1 MKHFISI
8 NDLSEP
14 RKAVLEALELKKKAN
29 QLDLSITRDKVL
41 CLLFFNNSLR
51 TRLSTERAA
60 MYLGM
65 KVMVMQISETGW
77 ALEFE
82 DGVVMNADKAEHI
95 KEAAAVVSQYAD
107 VIGIRSFPT
116 LTDKAFDQEERVLT
130 AFVRYASVP
139 VVSLEG
145 ATEHPLQALADAMT
159 IEEQRLTPRPK
170 VVLSWAP
177 HVRSLPHAV
186 ANSFVLMMQ
195 HQEVDLVLTYPKAYA
210 LDPAIVK
217 DSRVIHDQEQAF
229 EGADFVYAKNWSS
242 FENYGQRPAV
252 TEDFTIT
259 TAKLKQ
265 AKFMHCLP
273 IRRNVVAEDAVLDG
287 PNSLVIEQANNRTF
301 SALWALRELLTH
313 QRP

>member
-8 NDLSEP
+8 KDLADP
-14 RKAVLEALELKKKAN
+14 KRAVQTALALKKQGSN
-29 QLDLSITRDKVL
+29 LDRSMTADKVL

-82 DGVVMNADKAEHI
+82 DGVIMNADKAEHV

-107 VIGIRSFPT
+107 VIGIRAFPT
-116 LTDKAFDQEERVLT
+116 LTDKEADLEERVLR
-130 AFVRYASVP
+130 AFARYATVP
-139 VVSLEG
+139 VLSLEG
-145 ATEHPLQALADAMT
+145 AKEHPLQALADAMT
-159 IEEQRLTPRPK
+159 IEEHRTVSRPK

-177 HVRSLPHAV
+177 HVRTLPHAV

-195 HQEVDLVLTYPKAYA
+195 RQEVDLVLTYPKEYA
-210 LDPAIVK
+210 LDPEVVGNSK
-217 DSRVIHDQEQAF
+217 VTHQQEEAF
-229 EGADFVYAKNWSS
+229 EGADFVYVKNWSS
-242 FENYGQRPAV
+242 FEPYGQTPKV
-252 TEDFTIT
+252 SDDFTIT
-259 TAKLKQ
+259 AAKLQ
-265 AKFMHCLP
+265 AAKFMHCLP

-287 PNSLVIEQANNRTF
+287 PNSLVIQQANNRTY
-301 SALWALRELLTH
+301 SALWAIRELLTAAE
-313 QRP
+313 

>member
-8 NDLSEP
+8 KDLADP
-14 RKAVLEALELKKKAN
+14 KRAVQTALALKKQGSN
-29 QLDLSITRDKVL
+29 LDRSMTADKVV

-82 DGVVMNADKAEHI
+82 DGVIMNADKAEHV

-107 VIGIRSFPT
+107 VIGIRAFPT
-116 LTDKAFDQEERVLT
+116 LTDKEADLEERVLR
-130 AFVRYASVP
+130 AFARYATVP
-139 VVSLEG
+139 VLSLEG

-159 IEEQRLTPRPK
+159 IEEHRTVSRPK

-177 HVRSLPHAV
+177 HVRTLPHAV

-195 HQEVDLVLTYPKAYA
+195 RQEVDLVLTYPKEYA
-210 LDPAIVK
+210 LDPEVVGNSK
-217 DSRVIHDQEQAF
+217 VTHQQEEAF
-229 EGADFVYAKNWSS
+229 EGADFVYVKNWSS
-242 FENYGQRPAV
+242 FEPYGQTPKV
-252 TEDFTIT
+252 SDDFTIT
-259 TAKLKQ
+259 AAKLQ
-265 AKFMHCLP
+265 AAKFMHCLP

-287 PNSLVIEQANNRTF
+287 PNSLVIQQANNRTY
-301 SALWALRELLTH
+301 SALWAIRELLTAAK
-313 QRP
+313 

>member
-8 NDLSEP
+8 KDLADP
-14 RKAVLEALELKKKAN
+14 KKAVQTALALKKQGSN
-29 QLDLSITRDKVL
+29 LDHSMTADKVL

-65 KVMVMQISETGW
+65 KVMVMQISDTGW

-82 DGVVMNADKAEHI
+82 DGVIMNADKAEHV

-107 VIGIRSFPT
+107 VIGIRAFPT
-116 LTDKAFDQEERVLT
+116 LTDKEADLEERVLR
-130 AFVRYASVP
+130 AFARYATVP
-139 VVSLEG
+139 VLSLEG

-159 IEEQRLTPRPK
+159 IEEHRTVSRPK

-177 HVRSLPHAV
+177 HVRTLPHAV

-195 HQEVDLVLTYPKAYA
+195 RQEVDLVLTYPKEYA
-210 LDPAIVK
+210 LDPEVVGNSK
-217 DSRVIHDQEQAF
+217 VTHQQEEAF
-229 EGADFVYAKNWSS
+229 EGADFVYVKNWSS
-242 FENYGQRPAV
+242 FEPYGQTPKV
-252 TEDFTIT
+252 IDDFTIT
-259 TAKLKQ
+259 AAKLQ
-265 AKFMHCLP
+265 AAKFMHCLP

-287 PNSLVIEQANNRTF
+287 SNSLVIQQANNRTY
-301 SALWALRELLTH
+301 SALWAIRELLTAAK
-313 QRP
+313 

>member
-8 NDLSEP
+8 KDLADP
-14 RKAVLEALELKKKAN
+14 KRAVQTALALKKQGSN
-29 QLDLSITRDKVL
+29 LDRSMTADKVL

-82 DGVVMNADKAEHI
+82 DGVIMNADKAEHV

-107 VIGIRSFPT
+107 VIGIRAFPT
-116 LTDKAFDQEERVLT
+116 LSDKEADLEERVLR
-130 AFVRYASVP
+130 AFARYATVP
-139 VVSLEG
+139 VLSLEG

-159 IEEQRLTPRPK
+159 IEEHRTVSRPK

-177 HVRSLPHAV
+177 HVRILPHAV

-195 HQEVDLVLTYPKAYA
+195 RQEVDLVLTYPKEYA
-210 LDPAIVK
+210 LDPEVVGNSK
-217 DSRVIHDQEQAF
+217 VTHQQEEAF
-229 EGADFVYAKNWSS
+229 EGADFVYVKNWSS
-242 FENYGQRPAV
+242 FEPYGQTPKV
-252 TEDFTIT
+252 SDDFTIT
-259 TAKLKQ
+259 AAKLQ
-265 AKFMHCLP
+265 AAKFMHCLP

-287 PNSLVIEQANNRTF
+287 PNSLVIQQANNRTY
-301 SALWALRELLTH
+301 SALWAIRELLTAAK
-313 QRP
+313 

>member
-8 NDLSEP
+8 KDLADP
-14 RKAVLEALELKKKAN
+14 KRAVQTALALKKQGSN
-29 QLDLSITRDKVL
+29 LDRSMTADKVL

-82 DGVVMNADKAEHI
+82 DGVIMNADKAEHV

-107 VIGIRSFPT
+107 VIGIRAFPT
-116 LTDKAFDQEERVLT
+116 LTDKEADLEERVLR
-130 AFVRYASVP
+130 AFARYATVP
-139 VVSLEG
+139 VLSLEG

-159 IEEQRLTPRPK
+159 IEEHRTVSRPK

-177 HVRSLPHAV
+177 HVRTLPHAV

-195 HQEVDLVLTYPKAYA
+195 RQEVDLVLTYPKEYA
-210 LDPAIVK
+210 LDPEVVGNSK
-217 DSRVIHDQEQAF
+217 VTHQQEEAF
-229 EGADFVYAKNWSS
+229 EGADFVYVKNWSS
-242 FENYGQRPAV
+242 FEPYGQTPKV
-252 TEDFTIT
+252 SDDFTIT
-259 TAKLKQ
+259 AAKLQ
-265 AKFMHCLP
+265 AAKFMHCLP

-287 PNSLVIEQANNRTF
+287 PNSLVIQQANNRTY
-301 SALWALRELLTH
+301 SALWAIRELLTAAK
-313 QRP
+313 

>member
-8 NDLSEP
+8 KDLEDP
-14 RKAVLEALELKKKAN
+14 IKAVHHALELKK
-29 QLDLSITRDKVL
+29 QGDTLDTTDTSGKVL

-82 DGVVMNADKAEHI
+82 DGVIMNADKAEHV

-107 VIGIRSFPT
+107 VIGIRAFPT
-116 LTDKAFDQEERVLT
+116 LTDKEADLEERVLR
-130 AFVRYASVP
+130 AFARYATVP
-139 VVSLEG
+139 VLSLEG

-159 IEEQRLTPRPK
+159 IEEHRTVKRPK

-177 HVRSLPHAV
+177 HVRTLPHAV

-195 HQEVDLVLTYPKAYA
+195 RQEVDLVLTYPKEYA
-210 LDPAIVK
+210 LDPT
-217 DSRVIHDQEQAF
+217 VIGNSKVTHQQEEAF
-229 EGADFVYAKNWSS
+229 EGADFVYVKNWSS
-242 FENYGQRPAV
+242 FDPYGQIPKV
-252 TEDFTIT
+252 SDEFTIT
-259 TAKLKQ
+259 AAKLQ
-265 AKFMHCLP
+265 AAKFMHCLP
-273 IRRNVVAEDAVLDG
+273 IRRNVVAENAVLDG
-287 PNSLVIEQANNRTF
+287 PNSLVIQQANNRTF
-301 SALWALRELLTH
+301 SALWAIRELLTADK
-313 QRP
+313 

>member
-8 NDLSEP
+8 KDLADP
-14 RKAVLEALELKKKAN
+14 KRAVQTALALKKQGSN
-29 QLDLSITRDKVL
+29 LDRSMTADKVL

-82 DGVVMNADKAEHI
+82 DGVIMNADKAEHV

-107 VIGIRSFPT
+107 VIGIRAFPT
-116 LTDKAFDQEERVLT
+116 LSDKEADLEERVLR
-130 AFVRYASVP
+130 AFARYATVP
-139 VVSLEG
+139 VLSLEG

-159 IEEQRLTPRPK
+159 IEEHRTVSRPK

-177 HVRSLPHAV
+177 HVRTLPHAV

-195 HQEVDLVLTYPKAYA
+195 RQEVDLVLTYPKEYA
-210 LDPAIVK
+210 LDPEVVGNSK
-217 DSRVIHDQEQAF
+217 VTHQQEEAF
-229 EGADFVYAKNWSS
+229 EGADFVYVKNWSS
-242 FENYGQRPAV
+242 FEPYGQTPKV
-252 TEDFTIT
+252 SDDFTIT
-259 TAKLKQ
+259 AVKLQ
-265 AKFMHCLP
+265 AAKFMHCLP

-287 PNSLVIEQANNRTF
+287 PNSLVIQQANNRTY
-301 SALWALRELLTH
+301 SALWAIRELLTAAK
-313 QRP
+313 

>member
-8 NDLSEP
+8 KDLEDP
-14 RKAVLEALELKKKAN
+14 IKAVHHALELKK
-29 QLDLSITRDKVL
+29 QGDTLDTTDTSGKVL

-82 DGVVMNADKAEHI
+82 DGVIMNADKAEHV
-95 KEAAAVVSQYAD
+95 KEAAAVVSQYSD
-107 VIGIRSFPT
+107 VIGIRAFPT
-116 LTDKAFDQEERVLT
+116 LTDKEADLEERVLR
-130 AFVRYASVP
+130 AFARYATVP
-139 VVSLEG
+139 VLSLEG

-159 IEEQRLTPRPK
+159 IEEHRTVKRPK

-177 HVRSLPHAV
+177 HVRTLPHAV

-195 HQEVDLVLTYPKAYA
+195 RQEVDLVLTYPKEYA
-210 LDPAIVK
+210 LDPT
-217 DSRVIHDQEQAF
+217 VIGNSKVTHQQEEAF
-229 EGADFVYAKNWSS
+229 EGADFVYVKNWSS
-242 FENYGQRPAV
+242 FNPYGQTPKV
-252 TEDFTIT
+252 SDDFTIT
-259 TAKLKQ
+259 AAKLQ
-265 AKFMHCLP
+265 AAKFMHCLP

-287 PNSLVIEQANNRTF
+287 PNSLVIQQANNRTF
-301 SALWALRELLTH
+301 SALWAIRELLTADK
-313 QRP
+313 

>member
-8 NDLSEP
+8 KDLEDP
-14 RKAVLEALELKKKAN
+14 IKAVHHALELKK
-29 QLDLSITRDKVL
+29 QGDTLDTTDTSGKVL

-82 DGVVMNADKAEHI
+82 DGVIMNADKAEHV

-107 VIGIRSFPT
+107 VIGIRAFPT
-116 LTDKAFDQEERVLT
+116 LTDKEADLEERVLR
-130 AFVRYASVP
+130 AFARYATVP
-139 VVSLEG
+139 VLSLEG

-159 IEEQRLTPRPK
+159 IEEHRTVKRPK

-177 HVRSLPHAV
+177 HVRTLPHAV

-195 HQEVDLVLTYPKAYA
+195 RQEVDLVLTYPKEYA
-210 LDPAIVK
+210 LDPT
-217 DSRVIHDQEQAF
+217 VIGNSKVTHQQEEAF
-229 EGADFVYAKNWSS
+229 EGADFVYVKNWSS
-242 FENYGQRPAV
+242 FNPYGQTPKV
-252 TEDFTIT
+252 SDDFTIT
-259 TAKLKQ
+259 AAKLQ
-265 AKFMHCLP
+265 AAKFMHCLP

-287 PNSLVIEQANNRTF
+287 PNSLVIQQANNRTF
-301 SALWALRELLTH
+301 SALWAIRELLTADK
-313 QRP
+313 

>member
-8 NDLSEP
+8 KDLEDP
-14 RKAVLEALELKKKAN
+14 IKAVHHALELKK
-29 QLDLSITRDKVL
+29 QGDTLDTTGTSGKVL

-60 MYLGM
+60 MYLDM

-82 DGVVMNADKAEHI
+82 DGVIMNADKAEHV

-107 VIGIRSFPT
+107 VIGIRAFPT
-116 LTDKAFDQEERVLT
+116 LTDKEADLEERVLR
-130 AFVRYASVP
+130 AFARYATVP
-139 VVSLEG
+139 VLSLEG

-159 IEEQRLTPRPK
+159 IEEHRTVKRPK

-177 HVRSLPHAV
+177 HVRTLPHAV

-195 HQEVDLVLTYPKAYA
+195 RQEVDLVLTYPKEYA
-210 LDPAIVK
+210 LDPT
-217 DSRVIHDQEQAF
+217 VIGNSKVTHQQEEAF
-229 EGADFVYAKNWSS
+229 EGADFVYVKNWSS
-242 FENYGQRPAV
+242 FDPYGQIPKV
-252 TEDFTIT
+252 SDDFTIT
-259 TAKLKQ
+259 AAKLQ
-265 AKFMHCLP
+265 AAKFMHCLP

-287 PNSLVIEQANNRTF
+287 PNSLVIQQANNRTF
-301 SALWALRELLTH
+301 SALWAIRELLTADK
-313 QRP
+313 

>member
-8 NDLSEP
+8 KDLADP
-14 RKAVLEALELKKKAN
+14 KRAVQTALALKKQGSN
-29 QLDLSITRDKVL
+29 LDRSMTADKVV

-82 DGVVMNADKAEHI
+82 DGVIMNADKAEHV

-107 VIGIRSFPT
+107 VIGIRAFPT
-116 LTDKAFDQEERVLT
+116 LTDKEADLEERVLR
-130 AFVRYASVP
+130 AFARYATVP
-139 VVSLEG
+139 VLSLEG

-159 IEEQRLTPRPK
+159 IEEHRTVSRPK

-177 HVRSLPHAV
+177 HVRTLPHAV

-195 HQEVDLVLTYPKAYA
+195 RQEVDLVLTYPKEYA
-210 LDPAIVK
+210 LDPEVVGNSK
-217 DSRVIHDQEQAF
+217 VTHQQEEAF
-229 EGADFVYAKNWSS
+229 EGADFVYVKNWSS
-242 FENYGQRPAV
+242 FEPYGQTPKV
-252 TEDFTIT
+252 SDDFTIT
-259 TAKLKQ
+259 AAKLQ
-265 AKFMHCLP
+265 AAKFMHCLP

-287 PNSLVIEQANNRTF
+287 PNSLVIQQANNRTY
-301 SALWALRELLTH
+301 SALWAIRELLTAAE
-313 QRP
+313 

>member
-8 NDLSEP
+8 KDLADP
-14 RKAVLEALELKKKAN
+14 KKAVQTALALKKQGSN
-29 QLDLSITRDKVL
+29 LDRSMTADKVL

-65 KVMVMQISETGW
+65 KVMVMQISDTGW

-82 DGVVMNADKAEHI
+82 DGVIMNADKAEHV

-107 VIGIRSFPT
+107 VIGIRAFPT
-116 LTDKAFDQEERVLT
+116 LTDKEADLEERVLR
-130 AFVRYASVP
+130 AFSRYATVP
-139 VVSLEG
+139 VLSLEG

-159 IEEQRLTPRPK
+159 IEEHRTVSRPK

-177 HVRSLPHAV
+177 HVRTLPHAV

-195 HQEVDLVLTYPKAYA
+195 RQEVDLVLTYPKEYA
-210 LDPAIVK
+210 LDPEVVGNSK
-217 DSRVIHDQEQAF
+217 VTHQQVEAF
-229 EGADFVYAKNWSS
+229 EGADFVYVKNWSS
-242 FENYGQRPAV
+242 FEPYGQTPKV
-252 TEDFTIT
+252 LDDFTIT
-259 TAKLKQ
+259 AAKLQ
-265 AKFMHCLP
+265 AAKFMHCLP

-287 PNSLVIEQANNRTF
+287 PNSLVIQQANNRTF
-301 SALWALRELLTH
+301 SALWAIRELLTATK
-313 QRP
+313 

>member
-8 NDLSEP
+8 KDLEDP
-14 RKAVLEALELKKKAN
+14 IKAVHHALELKK
-29 QLDLSITRDKVL
+29 QGDTLDTTGTSGKVL

-82 DGVVMNADKAEHI
+82 DGVIMNADKAEHV

-107 VIGIRSFPT
+107 VIGIRAFPT
-116 LTDKAFDQEERVLT
+116 LTDKEADLEERVLR
-130 AFVRYASVP
+130 AFARYATVP
-139 VVSLEG
+139 VLSLEG

-159 IEEQRLTPRPK
+159 IEEHRTVKRPK

-177 HVRSLPHAV
+177 HVRTLPHAV

-195 HQEVDLVLTYPKAYA
+195 RQEVDLVLTYPKEYA
-210 LDPAIVK
+210 LDPT
-217 DSRVIHDQEQAF
+217 VIGNSKVTHQQEEAF
-229 EGADFVYAKNWSS
+229 EGADFVYVKNWSS
-242 FENYGQRPAV
+242 FNPYGQTPTV
-252 TEDFTIT
+252 SDDFTIT
-259 TAKLKQ
+259 AAKLQ
-265 AKFMHCLP
+265 AAKFMHCLP

-287 PNSLVIEQANNRTF
+287 PNSLVIQQANNRTF
-301 SALWALRELLTH
+301 SALWAIRELLTADK
-313 QRP
+313 

>member
-8 NDLSEP
+8 KDLEDP
-14 RKAVLEALELKKKAN
+14 IKAVHHALELKK
-29 QLDLSITRDKVL
+29 QGDTLDTTDTSGKVL

-82 DGVVMNADKAEHI
+82 DGVIMNADKAEHV

-107 VIGIRSFPT
+107 VIGIRAFPT
-116 LTDKAFDQEERVLT
+116 LTDKEADLEERVLR
-130 AFVRYASVP
+130 AFARYATVP
-139 VVSLEG
+139 VLSLEG

-159 IEEQRLTPRPK
+159 IEEHRTVKRPK

-177 HVRSLPHAV
+177 HVRTLPHAV

-195 HQEVDLVLTYPKAYA
+195 RQEVDLVLTYPKEYA
-210 LDPAIVK
+210 LDPT
-217 DSRVIHDQEQAF
+217 VIENSKVTHQQEEAF
-229 EGADFVYAKNWSS
+229 EGADFVYVKNWSS
-242 FENYGQRPAV
+242 FNPYGQTPKV
-252 TEDFTIT
+252 SDDFTIT
-259 TAKLKQ
+259 AAKLQ
-265 AKFMHCLP
+265 AAKFMHCLP

-287 PNSLVIEQANNRTF
+287 PNSLVIQQANNRTF
-301 SALWALRELLTH
+301 SALWAIRELLTADK
-313 QRP
+313 

>member
-8 NDLSEP
+8 KDLADP
-14 RKAVLEALELKKKAN
+14 KKAVQTALALKKQGSN
-29 QLDLSITRDKVL
+29 LDRSMTTDKVL

-82 DGVVMNADKAEHI
+82 DGVIMNADKAEHV

-107 VIGIRSFPT
+107 VIGIRAFPT
-116 LTDKAFDQEERVLT
+116 LTDKEADLEERVLR
-130 AFVRYASVP
+130 AFARYATVP
-139 VVSLEG
+139 VLSLEG

-159 IEEQRLTPRPK
+159 IEEHRTVSRPK

-177 HVRSLPHAV
+177 HVRTLPHAV

-195 HQEVDLVLTYPKAYA
+195 RQEVDLVLTYPKEYA
-210 LDPAIVK
+210 LDPEVVGNSK
-217 DSRVIHDQEQAF
+217 VTHQQEEAF
-229 EGADFVYAKNWSS
+229 EGADFVYVKNWSS
-242 FENYGQRPAV
+242 FEPYGQTPKV
-252 TEDFTIT
+252 SDDFTIT
-259 TAKLKQ
+259 AAKLQ
-265 AKFMHCLP
+265 AAKFMHCLP

-287 PNSLVIEQANNRTF
+287 PNSLVIQQANNRTY
-301 SALWALRELLTH
+301 SALWAIRELLTAAK
-313 QRP
+313 

>member
-8 NDLSEP
+8 KDLEDP
-14 RKAVLEALELKKKAN
+14 VKAVRHALELKK
-29 QLDLSITRDKVL
+29 QGDTLDTTGTSGKVL

-82 DGVVMNADKAEHI
+82 DGVIMNADKAEHV

-107 VIGIRSFPT
+107 VIGIRAFPT
-116 LTDKAFDQEERVLT
+116 LTDKEADLEERVLR
-130 AFVRYASVP
+130 AFARYATVP
-139 VVSLEG
+139 VLSLEG

-159 IEEQRLTPRPK
+159 IEEHRTVKRPK

-177 HVRSLPHAV
+177 HVRTLPHAV

-195 HQEVDLVLTYPKAYA
+195 RQEIDLVLTYPKEYA
-210 LDPAIVK
+210 LDLT
-217 DSRVIHDQEQAF
+217 VIGNSKVTHQQEEAF
-229 EGADFVYAKNWSS
+229 EGADFVYVKNWSS
-242 FENYGQRPAV
+242 FDPYGQTPKV
-252 TEDFTIT
+252 SDDFTIT
-259 TAKLKQ
+259 AAKLQ
-265 AKFMHCLP
+265 AAKFMHCLP

-287 PNSLVIEQANNRTF
+287 PNSLVIQQANNRTF
-301 SALWALRELLTH
+301 SALWAIRELLTADK
-313 QRP
+313 

>member
-8 NDLSEP
+8 KDLEDP
-14 RKAVLEALELKKKAN
+14 IKAVHHALELKK
-29 QLDLSITRDKVL
+29 QGDTLDTTGTSGKVL

-82 DGVVMNADKAEHI
+82 DGVIMNADKAEHV

-107 VIGIRSFPT
+107 VIGIRAFPT
-116 LTDKAFDQEERVLT
+116 LTDKEADLEERVLR
-130 AFVRYASVP
+130 AFARYATVP
-139 VVSLEG
+139 VLSLEG

-159 IEEQRLTPRPK
+159 IEEHRTVKRPK

-177 HVRSLPHAV
+177 HVRTLPHAV

-195 HQEVDLVLTYPKAYA
+195 RQEVDLVLTYPKEYA
-210 LDPAIVK
+210 LDPTVIGNSIVT
-217 DSRVIHDQEQAF
+217 HQQEEAF
-229 EGADFVYAKNWSS
+229 EGADFVYVKNWSS
-242 FENYGQRPAV
+242 FDPYGQTPKV
-252 TEDFTIT
+252 SDDFTIT
-259 TAKLKQ
+259 AAKLQ
-265 AKFMHCLP
+265 AAKFMHCLP

-287 PNSLVIEQANNRTF
+287 PNSLVIQQANNRTF
-301 SALWALRELLTH
+301 SALWAIRELLTADK
-313 QRP
+313 

>member
-8 NDLSEP
+8 KDLADP
-14 RKAVLEALELKKKAN
+14 KKAVQTALALKKQGSN
-29 QLDLSITRDKVL
+29 LDRSMTTDKVL

-82 DGVVMNADKAEHI
+82 DGVIMNADKAEHV

-107 VIGIRSFPT
+107 VIGIRAFPT
-116 LTDKAFDQEERVLT
+116 LTDKEADLEERVLR
-130 AFVRYASVP
+130 AFARYATVP
-139 VVSLEG
+139 VLSLEG

-159 IEEQRLTPRPK
+159 IEEHRTVSRPK

-177 HVRSLPHAV
+177 HVRTLPHAV

-195 HQEVDLVLTYPKAYA
+195 RQEVDLVLTYPKEYA
-210 LDPAIVK
+210 LDPEVVGNSK
-217 DSRVIHDQEQAF
+217 VTHQQEEAF
-229 EGADFVYAKNWSS
+229 EGADFVYVKNWSS
-242 FENYGQRPAV
+242 FEPYGQTPKV
-252 TEDFTIT
+252 SDDFTIT
-259 TAKLKQ
+259 AAKLQ
-265 AKFMHCLP
+265 AAKFMHCLP

-287 PNSLVIEQANNRTF
+287 SNSLVIQQANNRTY
-301 SALWALRELLTH
+301 SALWAIRELLTAAK
-313 QRP
+313 

>member
-8 NDLSEP
+8 KDLADP
-14 RKAVLEALELKKKAN
+14 KKAVQTALALKKQGSN
-29 QLDLSITRDKVL
+29 LDRSMTADKVL

-82 DGVVMNADKAEHI
+82 DGVIMNADKAEHV

-107 VIGIRSFPT
+107 VIGIRAFPT
-116 LTDKAFDQEERVLT
+116 LSDKEADLEERVLR
-130 AFVRYASVP
+130 AFARYATVP
-139 VVSLEG
+139 VLSLEG

-159 IEEQRLTPRPK
+159 IEEHRTVSRPK

-177 HVRSLPHAV
+177 HVRTLPHAV

-195 HQEVDLVLTYPKAYA
+195 RQEVDLVLTYPKEYA
-210 LDPAIVK
+210 LDPEVVGNSK
-217 DSRVIHDQEQAF
+217 VTHQQEEAF
-229 EGADFVYAKNWSS
+229 EGADFVYVKNWSS
-242 FENYGQRPAV
+242 FEPYGQTPKV
-252 TEDFTIT
+252 SDDFTIT
-259 TAKLKQ
+259 AAKLQ
-265 AKFMHCLP
+265 AAKFMHCLP

-287 PNSLVIEQANNRTF
+287 PNSLVIQQANNRTY
-301 SALWALRELLTH
+301 SALWAIRELLTAAK
-313 QRP
+313 

>member
-8 NDLSEP
+8 KDLADP
-14 RKAVLEALELKKKAN
+14 KKAVQTALALKKQGSN
-29 QLDLSITRDKVL
+29 LDRSMTTDKVL

-82 DGVVMNADKAEHI
+82 DGVIMNADKAEHV

-107 VIGIRSFPT
+107 VIGIRAFPT
-116 LTDKAFDQEERVLT
+116 LTDKEADLEERVLR
-130 AFVRYASVP
+130 AFARYATVP
-139 VVSLEG
+139 VLSLEG

-159 IEEQRLTPRPK
+159 IEEHRTVSRPK

-177 HVRSLPHAV
+177 HVRTLPHAV

-195 HQEVDLVLTYPKAYA
+195 RQEVDLVLTYPKEYA
-210 LDPAIVK
+210 LDPEVVGNSK
-217 DSRVIHDQEQAF
+217 VTHQQEEAF
-229 EGADFVYAKNWSS
+229 EGADFVYVKNWSS
-242 FENYGQRPAV
+242 FEPYGQTPKV
-252 TEDFTIT
+252 SDDFTIT
-259 TAKLKQ
+259 AAKLQ
-265 AKFMHCLP
+265 AAKFMHCLP

-287 PNSLVIEQANNRTF
+287 LNSLVIQQANNRTY
-301 SALWALRELLTH
+301 SALWAIRELLTAAK
-313 QRP
+313 

>member
-8 NDLSEP
+8 KDLEDP
-14 RKAVLEALELKKKAN
+14 VKAVRHALELKK
-29 QLDLSITRDKVL
+29 QGDTLDTTGTSGKVL

-82 DGVVMNADKAEHI
+82 DGVIMNADKAEHV

-107 VIGIRSFPT
+107 VIGIRAFPT
-116 LTDKAFDQEERVLT
+116 LTDKEADLEERVLR
-130 AFVRYASVP
+130 AFARYATVP
-139 VVSLEG
+139 VLSLEG

-159 IEEQRLTPRPK
+159 IEEHRTVKRPK

-177 HVRSLPHAV
+177 HVRTLPHAV

-195 HQEVDLVLTYPKAYA
+195 RQEVDLVLTYPKEYA
-210 LDPAIVK
+210 LDPT
-217 DSRVIHDQEQAF
+217 VIGNSKVTYQQEEAF
-229 EGADFVYAKNWSS
+229 EGADFVYVKNWSS
-242 FENYGQRPAV
+242 FDPYGQTPKV
-252 TEDFTIT
+252 SDDFTIT
-259 TAKLKQ
+259 AAKLQ
-265 AKFMHCLP
+265 AAKFMHCLP

-287 PNSLVIEQANNRTF
+287 PNSLVIQQANNRTF
-301 SALWALRELLTH
+301 SALWAIRELLTADK
-313 QRP
+313 

>member
-8 NDLSEP
+8 KDLEDP
-14 RKAVLEALELKKKAN
+14 IKAVHHALELKK
-29 QLDLSITRDKVL
+29 QGDTLDTTGTSGKVL

-82 DGVVMNADKAEHI
+82 DGMIMNADKAEHV

-107 VIGIRSFPT
+107 VIGIRAFPT
-116 LTDKAFDQEERVLT
+116 LTDKEADLEERVLR
-130 AFVRYASVP
+130 AFARYATVP
-139 VVSLEG
+139 VLSLEG

-159 IEEQRLTPRPK
+159 IEEHRTVKRPK

-177 HVRSLPHAV
+177 HVRTLPHAV

-195 HQEVDLVLTYPKAYA
+195 RQEVDLVLTYPKEYA
-210 LDPAIVK
+210 LDPT
-217 DSRVIHDQEQAF
+217 VIGNSKVTHQQEEAF
-229 EGADFVYAKNWSS
+229 EGADFVYVKNWSS
-242 FENYGQRPAV
+242 FDPYGQIPKV
-252 TEDFTIT
+252 SDDFTIT
-259 TAKLKQ
+259 AAKLQ
-265 AKFMHCLP
+265 AAKFMHCLP

-287 PNSLVIEQANNRTF
+287 PNSLVIQQANNRTF
-301 SALWALRELLTH
+301 SALWAIRELLTADK
-313 QRP
+313 

>member
-8 NDLSEP
+8 KDLADP
-14 RKAVLEALELKKKAN
+14 KRAVQTALALKKQGSN
-29 QLDLSITRDKVL
+29 LDRSMTADKVL

-51 TRLSTERAA
+51 TRLSTERAG

-82 DGVVMNADKAEHI
+82 DGVIMNADKAEHV

-107 VIGIRSFPT
+107 VIGIRAFPT
-116 LTDKAFDQEERVLT
+116 LTDKEADLEERVLR
-130 AFVRYASVP
+130 AFARYATVP
-139 VVSLEG
+139 VLSLEG

-159 IEEQRLTPRPK
+159 IEEHRTVSRPK

-177 HVRSLPHAV
+177 HVRTLPHAV

-195 HQEVDLVLTYPKAYA
+195 RQEVDLVLTYPKEYA
-210 LDPAIVK
+210 LDPEVVGNSK
-217 DSRVIHDQEQAF
+217 VTHQQEEAF
-229 EGADFVYAKNWSS
+229 EGADFVYVKNWSS
-242 FENYGQRPAV
+242 FEPYGQTPKV
-252 TEDFTIT
+252 SDDFTIT
-259 TAKLKQ
+259 AAKLQ
-265 AKFMHCLP
+265 AAKFMHCLP

-287 PNSLVIEQANNRTF
+287 PNSLVIQQANNRTY
-301 SALWALRELLTH
+301 SALWAIRELLTAAK
-313 QRP
+313 

>member
-8 NDLSEP
+8 KDLADP
-14 RKAVLEALELKKKAN
+14 KRAVQTALALKKQGSN
-29 QLDLSITRDKVL
+29 LDRSMTADKVL

-60 MYLGM
+60 RYLGM

-82 DGVVMNADKAEHI
+82 DGAIMNADKAEHV

-107 VIGIRSFPT
+107 VIGIRAFPT
-116 LTDKAFDQEERVLT
+116 LSDKEADLEERVLR
-130 AFVRYASVP
+130 AFARYATVP
-139 VVSLEG
+139 VLSLEG

-159 IEEQRLTPRPK
+159 IEEHRTVSRPK

-177 HVRSLPHAV
+177 HVRTLPHAV

-195 HQEVDLVLTYPKAYA
+195 RQEVDLVLTYPKEYA
-210 LDPAIVK
+210 LDPEVVGNSK
-217 DSRVIHDQEQAF
+217 VTHQQEEAF
-229 EGADFVYAKNWSS
+229 EGADFVYVKNWSS
-242 FENYGQRPAV
+242 FEPYGQTPKV
-252 TEDFTIT
+252 SDDFTIT
-259 TAKLKQ
+259 AVKLQ
-265 AKFMHCLP
+265 AAKFMHCLP

-287 PNSLVIEQANNRTF
+287 PNSLVIQQANNRTY
-301 SALWALRELLTH
+301 SALWAIRELLTAAK
-313 QRP
+313 

>member
-1 MKHFISI
+1 MKRFISI
-8 NDLSEP
+8 KDLEDP
-14 RKAVLEALELKKKAN
+14 IKAVHHALELKK
-29 QLDLSITRDKVL
+29 QGDTLDTTGTSGKVL

-82 DGVVMNADKAEHI
+82 DGVIMNADKAEHV

-107 VIGIRSFPT
+107 VIGIRAFPT
-116 LTDKAFDQEERVLT
+116 LTDKEADLEERVLR
-130 AFVRYASVP
+130 AFARYATVP
-139 VVSLEG
+139 VLSLEG

-159 IEEQRLTPRPK
+159 IEEHRTVKRPK

-177 HVRSLPHAV
+177 HVRTLPHAV

-195 HQEVDLVLTYPKAYA
+195 RQEVDLVLTHPKEYA
-210 LDPAIVK
+210 LDPT
-217 DSRVIHDQEQAF
+217 VIGNSKVTHQQEEAF
-229 EGADFVYAKNWSS
+229 EGADFVYVKNWSS
-242 FENYGQRPAV
+242 FDPYGQTPKASD
-252 TEDFTIT
+252 DFTIT
-259 TAKLKQ
+259 AAKLQ
-265 AKFMHCLP
+265 AAKFMHCLP

-287 PNSLVIEQANNRTF
+287 PNSLVIQQANNRTF
-301 SALWALRELLTH
+301 SALWAIRELLTADK
-313 QRP
+313 

>member
-8 NDLSEP
+8 KDLADP
-14 RKAVLEALELKKKAN
+14 KKAVQTALALKKQGSN
-29 QLDLSITRDKVL
+29 LDRSMTTDKVL

-65 KVMVMQISETGW
+65 KVMVMQISDTGW

-82 DGVVMNADKAEHI
+82 DGVIMNADKAEHV

-107 VIGIRSFPT
+107 VIGIRAFPT
-116 LTDKAFDQEERVLT
+116 LTDKEADLEERVLR
-130 AFVRYASVP
+130 AFARYATVP
-139 VVSLEG
+139 VLSLEG

-159 IEEQRLTPRPK
+159 IEEHRTVSRPK

-177 HVRSLPHAV
+177 HVRTLPHAV

-195 HQEVDLVLTYPKAYA
+195 RQEVDLVLTYPKEYA
-210 LDPAIVK
+210 LDPEVVGNSK
-217 DSRVIHDQEQAF
+217 VTHQQEEAF
-229 EGADFVYAKNWSS
+229 EGADFVYVKNWSS
-242 FENYGQRPAV
+242 FEPYGQTPKV
-252 TEDFTIT
+252 SDDFTIT
-259 TAKLKQ
+259 AAKLQ
-265 AKFMHCLP
+265 AAKFMHCLP

-287 PNSLVIEQANNRTF
+287 PNSLVIQQANNRTY
-301 SALWALRELLTH
+301 SALWAIRELLTAAK
-313 QRP
+313 

>member
-8 NDLSEP
+8 KDLADP
-14 RKAVLEALELKKKAN
+14 KRAVQTALALKKQGSN
-29 QLDLSITRDKVL
+29 LDRSMTADKVL

-82 DGVVMNADKAEHI
+82 DGVIMNADKAEHV

-107 VIGIRSFPT
+107 VIGIRAFPT
-116 LTDKAFDQEERVLT
+116 LTDKEADLEERVLR
-130 AFVRYASVP
+130 AFARYATVP
-139 VVSLEG
+139 VLSLEG

-159 IEEQRLTPRPK
+159 IEEHRTVSRPK

-177 HVRSLPHAV
+177 HVRTLPHAV

-195 HQEVDLVLTYPKAYA
+195 RQEVDLVLTYPKEYA
-210 LDPAIVK
+210 LDPEVVGNSK
-217 DSRVIHDQEQAF
+217 VTHQQEEAF
-229 EGADFVYAKNWSS
+229 EGADFVYVKNWSS
-242 FENYGQRPAV
+242 FEPYGQTPKV
-252 TEDFTIT
+252 SDDFTIT
-259 TAKLKQ
+259 AVKLQ
-265 AKFMHCLP
+265 AAKFMHCLP

-287 PNSLVIEQANNRTF
+287 PNSLVIQQANNRTY
-301 SALWALRELLTH
+301 SALWAIRELLTAAK
-313 QRP
+313 

>member
-8 NDLSEP
+8 KDLEDP
-14 RKAVLEALELKKKAN
+14 VKAVRHALELKK
-29 QLDLSITRDKVL
+29 QGDTLDTTGTSGKVL

-82 DGVVMNADKAEHI
+82 DGVIMNADKAEHV

-107 VIGIRSFPT
+107 VIGIRAFPT
-116 LTDKAFDQEERVLT
+116 LTDKEADLEERVLR
-130 AFVRYASVP
+130 AFARYATVP
-139 VVSLEG
+139 VLSLEG

-159 IEEQRLTPRPK
+159 IEEHRTVKRPK

-177 HVRSLPHAV
+177 HVRTLPHAV

-195 HQEVDLVLTYPKAYA
+195 RQEIDLVLTYPKEYA
-210 LDPAIVK
+210 LDPT
-217 DSRVIHDQEQAF
+217 VIGNSKVTHQQEEAF
-229 EGADFVYAKNWSS
+229 EGADFVYVKNWSS
-242 FENYGQRPAV
+242 FDPYGQTPKV
-252 TEDFTIT
+252 SDDFTIT
-259 TAKLKQ
+259 AAKLQ
-265 AKFMHCLP
+265 AAKFMHCLP

-287 PNSLVIEQANNRTF
+287 PNSLVIQQANNRTF
-301 SALWALRELLTH
+301 SALWAIRELLTADK
-313 QRP
+313 

>member
-8 NDLSEP
+8 KDLEDP
-14 RKAVLEALELKKKAN
+14 IKAVHHALELKK
-29 QLDLSITRDKVL
+29 QGDTLDTTDTSGKVL

-82 DGVVMNADKAEHI
+82 DGVIMNADKAEHV

-107 VIGIRSFPT
+107 VIGIRAFPT
-116 LTDKAFDQEERVLT
+116 LTDKEADLEERVLR
-130 AFVRYASVP
+130 AFARYATVP
-139 VVSLEG
+139 VLSLEG

-159 IEEQRLTPRPK
+159 IEEHRTVKRPK

-177 HVRSLPHAV
+177 HVRTLPHAV

-195 HQEVDLVLTYPKAYA
+195 RQEVDLVLTYPKEYA
-210 LDPAIVK
+210 LDPT
-217 DSRVIHDQEQAF
+217 VIGNSKVTHQQEEAF
-229 EGADFVYAKNWSS
+229 EGADFVYVKNWSS
-242 FENYGQRPAV
+242 FNPYGQTPTV
-252 TEDFTIT
+252 SDDFTIT
-259 TAKLKQ
+259 AAKLQ
-265 AKFMHCLP
+265 AAKFMHCLP

-287 PNSLVIEQANNRTF
+287 PNSLVIQQANNRTF
-301 SALWALRELLTH
+301 SALWAIRELLTADK
-313 QRP
+313 

>member
-8 NDLSEP
+8 KDLEDP
-14 RKAVLEALELKKKAN
+14 IKAVHHALELKK
-29 QLDLSITRDKVL
+29 QGDTLDTTDTSGKVL

-82 DGVVMNADKAEHI
+82 DGVIMNADKAEHV

-107 VIGIRSFPT
+107 VIGIRAFPT
-116 LTDKAFDQEERVLT
+116 LTDKEADLEERVLR
-130 AFVRYASVP
+130 AFARYATVP
-139 VVSLEG
+139 VLSLEG

-159 IEEQRLTPRPK
+159 IEEHRTVKRPK

-177 HVRSLPHAV
+177 HVRTLPHAV

-195 HQEVDLVLTYPKAYA
+195 RQEVDLVLTYPKEYA
-210 LDPAIVK
+210 LDPT
-217 DSRVIHDQEQAF
+217 VIGNSKVTHQQEEAF
-229 EGADFVYAKNWSS
+229 EGADFVYVKNWSS
-242 FENYGQRPAV
+242 FDPYGQTPKV
-252 TEDFTIT
+252 SDDFTIT
-259 TAKLKQ
+259 AAKLQ
-265 AKFMHCLP
+265 AAKFMHCLP

-287 PNSLVIEQANNRTF
+287 PNSLVIQQANNRTF
-301 SALWALRELLTH
+301 SALWAIRELLTADK
-313 QRP
+313 

>member
-8 NDLSEP
+8 KDLEDP
-14 RKAVLEALELKKKAN
+14 IKAVSHALELKK
-29 QLDLSITRDKVL
+29 QGDTLDTAGTSGKVL

-82 DGVVMNADKAEHI
+82 DGVIMNADKAEHV

-107 VIGIRSFPT
+107 VIGIRAFPT
-116 LTDKAFDQEERVLT
+116 LTDKEADLEERVLR
-130 AFVRYASVP
+130 AFARYATVP
-139 VVSLEG
+139 VLSLEG

-159 IEEQRLTPRPK
+159 IEEHRTVKRPK

-177 HVRSLPHAV
+177 HVRTLPHAV

-195 HQEVDLVLTYPKAYA
+195 RQEVDLVLTYPKEYA
-210 LDPAIVK
+210 LDPT
-217 DSRVIHDQEQAF
+217 VIGNSKVTHQQEEAF
-229 EGADFVYAKNWSS
+229 EGADFVYVKNWSS
-242 FENYGQRPAV
+242 FEPYGQRPEV
-252 TEDFTIT
+252 TEDFKIT
-259 TAKLKQ
+259 AAKLQQ

-287 PNSLVIEQANNRTF
+287 PNSLVIHQANNRTF
-301 SALWALRELLTH
+301 SALWAIRELLINA
-313 QRP
+313 Q

>member
-8 NDLSEP
+8 KDLEDP
-14 RKAVLEALELKKKAN
+14 IKAVHHALELKK
-29 QLDLSITRDKVL
+29 QGDTLDTTDTSGKVL

-82 DGVVMNADKAEHI
+82 DGVIMNADKAEHV

-107 VIGIRSFPT
+107 VIGIRAFPT
-116 LTDKAFDQEERVLT
+116 LTDKEADLEERVLR
-130 AFVRYASVP
+130 AFARYATVP
-139 VVSLEG
+139 VLSLEG

-159 IEEQRLTPRPK
+159 IEEHRTVKRPK

-177 HVRSLPHAV
+177 HVRTLPHAV

-195 HQEVDLVLTYPKAYA
+195 RQEVDLVLTYPKEYA
-210 LDPAIVK
+210 LDPT
-217 DSRVIHDQEQAF
+217 VIGNSKVTHQQEEAF
-229 EGADFVYAKNWSS
+229 EGADFVYVKNWSS
-242 FENYGQRPAV
+242 FNPYGQTTKV
-252 TEDFTIT
+252 SDDFTIT
-259 TAKLKQ
+259 AAKLQ
-265 AKFMHCLP
+265 AAKFMHCLP

-287 PNSLVIEQANNRTF
+287 PNSLVIQQANNRTF
-301 SALWALRELLTH
+301 SALWAIRELLTADK
-313 QRP
+313 

>member
-8 NDLSEP
+8 KDLADP
-14 RKAVLEALELKKKAN
+14 KRAVLTALALKKQGSN
-29 QLDLSITRDKVL
+29 LDRSMTADKVL

-82 DGVVMNADKAEHI
+82 DGVIMNADKAEHV

-107 VIGIRSFPT
+107 VIGIRAFPT
-116 LTDKAFDQEERVLT
+116 LTDKEADLEERVLR
-130 AFVRYASVP
+130 AFARYATVP
-139 VVSLEG
+139 VLSLEG
-145 ATEHPLQALADAMT
+145 AKEHPLQALADAMT
-159 IEEQRLTPRPK
+159 IEEHRTVSRPK

-177 HVRSLPHAV
+177 HVRTLPHAV

-195 HQEVDLVLTYPKAYA
+195 RQEVDLVLTYPKEYA
-210 LDPAIVK
+210 LDPEVVGNSK
-217 DSRVIHDQEQAF
+217 VTHQQEEAF
-229 EGADFVYAKNWSS
+229 EGADFVYVKNWSS
-242 FENYGQRPAV
+242 FEPYGQTPKV
-252 TEDFTIT
+252 SDDFTIT
-259 TAKLKQ
+259 AAKLQ
-265 AKFMHCLP
+265 AAKFMHCLP

-287 PNSLVIEQANNRTF
+287 PNSLVIQQANNRTY
-301 SALWALRELLTH
+301 SALWAIRELLTAAK
-313 QRP
+313 

>member
-8 NDLSEP
+8 KDLADP
-14 RKAVLEALELKKKAN
+14 KKAVQTALALKKQGSN
-29 QLDLSITRDKVL
+29 LDRSMTADKVL

-82 DGVVMNADKAEHI
+82 DGVIMNADKAEHV

-107 VIGIRSFPT
+107 VIGIRAFPT
-116 LTDKAFDQEERVLT
+116 LSDKEADLEERVLR
-130 AFVRYASVP
+130 AFARYATVP
-139 VVSLEG
+139 VLSLEG

-159 IEEQRLTPRPK
+159 IEEHRTVSRPK

-177 HVRSLPHAV
+177 HVRTLPHAV

-195 HQEVDLVLTYPKAYA
+195 RQEVDLVLTYPKEYA
-210 LDPAIVK
+210 LDPEVVGNSK
-217 DSRVIHDQEQAF
+217 VTHQQEEAF
-229 EGADFVYAKNWSS
+229 EGADFVYVKNWSS
-242 FENYGQRPAV
+242 FEPYGQTPKV
-252 TEDFTIT
+252 SDDFTIT
-259 TAKLKQ
+259 AAKLQ
-265 AKFMHCLP
+265 AAKFMHCLP

-287 PNSLVIEQANNRTF
+287 PNSLVIQQANNRTY
-301 SALWALRELLTH
+301 SALWAIRELLTAAE
-313 QRP
+313 

>member
-8 NDLSEP
+8 KDLEDP
-14 RKAVLEALELKKKAN
+14 VKAVRHALELKK
-29 QLDLSITRDKVL
+29 QGDTLDTTGTSGKVL

-82 DGVVMNADKAEHI
+82 DGVIMNADKAEHV

-107 VIGIRSFPT
+107 VIGIRAFPT
-116 LTDKAFDQEERVLT
+116 LTDKEADLEERVLR
-130 AFVRYASVP
+130 AFARYATVP
-139 VVSLEG
+139 VLSLEG

-159 IEEQRLTPRPK
+159 IEEHRTVKRPK

-177 HVRSLPHAV
+177 HVRTLPHAV

-195 HQEVDLVLTYPKAYA
+195 RQEVDLVLTYPKEYA
-210 LDPAIVK
+210 LDPT
-217 DSRVIHDQEQAF
+217 VIGNSKVTHQQEEAF
-229 EGADFVYAKNWSS
+229 EGADFVYVKNWSS
-242 FENYGQRPAV
+242 FDPYGQTPKV
-252 TEDFTIT
+252 SDDFTIT
-259 TAKLKQ
+259 AAKLQ
-265 AKFMHCLP
+265 AAKFMHCLP

-287 PNSLVIEQANNRTF
+287 PNSLVIQQANNRTF
-301 SALWALRELLTH
+301 SALWAIRELLSADK
-313 QRP
+313 

>member
-8 NDLSEP
+8 KDLADP
-14 RKAVLEALELKKKAN
+14 KKAVQTALALKKQGSN
-29 QLDLSITRDKVL
+29 LDRSMTADKVL

-65 KVMVMQISETGW
+65 KVMVMQISDTGW

-82 DGVVMNADKAEHI
+82 DGVIMNADKAEHV

-107 VIGIRSFPT
+107 VIGIRAFPT
-116 LTDKAFDQEERVLT
+116 LTDKGADLEERVLR
-130 AFVRYASVP
+130 AFSRYATVP
-139 VVSLEG
+139 VLSLEG

-159 IEEQRLTPRPK
+159 IEEHRTVSRPK

-177 HVRSLPHAV
+177 HVRTLPHAV

-195 HQEVDLVLTYPKAYA
+195 RQEVDLVLTYPKEYA
-210 LDPAIVK
+210 LDPEVVGNSK
-217 DSRVIHDQEQAF
+217 VTHQQEEAF
-229 EGADFVYAKNWSS
+229 EGADFVYVKNWSS
-242 FENYGQRPAV
+242 FDPYGQTPKV
-252 TEDFTIT
+252 SDDFTIT
-259 TAKLKQ
+259 AAKLQ
-265 AKFMHCLP
+265 AAKFMHCLP

-287 PNSLVIEQANNRTF
+287 PNSLVIQQANNRTY
-301 SALWALRELLTH
+301 SALWAIRELLTSAK
-313 QRP
+313 